1 MSAKAASSTR
11 LKFWGVRGSIPVPGP
26 TTIRYGGN
34 TSCVEVRAEGQ
45 IIVLDAGTGIRQLG
59 LALEEE
65 FKSDPIEATLLLTHA
80 HWDHIQGL
88 PFFTPVQRGN
98 NHINVRGYDAAEAG
112 LREIVERLMSPPF
125 FPVTLHELPGK
136 IDIEKLEAM
145 EFSIGSVRV
154 RAKFLNHPGVCAG
167 YRLFSS
173 AGSIAFLPD
182 NEPLSE
188 QDKRSELVEFLQ
200 GCDVLIIDAQY
211 TDNEYQK
218 RVGWGHGS
226 FSSTVRLG
234 LDANV
239 RRLILFHHDP
249 THDDAKI
256 DIMLEGARQ
265 LAKKSGKPL
274 EVDAAR
280 EGAELVLNARG

>member
-34 TSCVEVRAEGQ
+34 TSCVEVRAEGK

-98 NHINVRGYDAAEAG
+98 NQINVRGYDAAEAG

-167 YRLFSS
+167 YRLFTS

-256 DIMLEGARQ
+256 DMMLEEARQ

-280 EGAELVLNARG
+280 EGAELMLDAHG

>member
-112 LREIVERLMSPPF
+112 LREIVESLMSPPF

-256 DIMLEGARQ
+256 DMMLEEARQ

>member
-65 FKSDPIEATLLLTHA
+65 FKSDPIEATLLLTHT

-88 PFFTPVQRGN
+88 PFFTPVQRSN

-112 LREIVERLMSPPF
+112 LREIVEGLMSPPF

-154 RAKFLNHPGVCAG
+154 RAKFLNHPGVCVG
-167 YRLFSS
+167 YRLFTS

-182 NEPLSE
+182 NEPFSE

-226 FSSTVRLG
+226 FSSTIRLG

-249 THDDAKI
+249 NHDDAKI
-256 DIMLEGARQ
+256 DMMLEGARQ
-265 LAKKSGKPL
+265 LAKKSRKPL

-280 EGAELVLNARG
+280 EGAELVLDARG